1 VRVRYR
7 IDGALHDA
15 QTLPLSIGPALI
27 SRLKIMSNMN
37 IVERRRSQD
46 GQMVVTI
53 DGREIDVRVSTT
65 AVIWGEKCVL
75 RILDRSRS
83 LLALGELGMPT
94 ETHATFSKLIRAPFG
109 MLLCAGRTG
118 SGKTTTLYASLGE
131 INEPHRN
138 IMTIEDPVEYVFGS
152 INQTQM
158 HKAA

>member
-1 VRVRYR
+1 LRVDATSPLDLETDDAPVVQVVNLILTQALRDRASDVHIEPQVDRVRVRYR

-15 QTLPLSIGPALI
+15 QNLPLSIGPALI
-27 SRLKIMSNMN
+27 SRLKIMANMN

-83 LLALGELGMPT
+83 LLALGELGMPK

-109 MLLCAGRTG
+109 
-118 SGKTTTLYASLGE
+118 
-131 INEPHRN
+131 
-138 IMTIEDPVEYVFGS
+138 
-152 INQTQM
+152 
-158 HKAA
+158 